1 MQRSA
6 RGILIAVWA
15 GTLILLCALGLYLFR
30 ELLSGMSLPSGDLTE
45 QPPQPARRLQTVSL
59 YFGATGGHGLAR
71 EQRKIHVLD
80 KTSHEVLRLVLQ
92 ELIQGPASVLVRT
105 IPRETT
111 VNSLFL
117 LDTGELVIDFGKE
130 IQAYHPGS
138 AFCELMTVYSIVNTL
153 TANFNEI
160 ASVRFM
166 VEGSEIDTLIEH
178 GHVDLAEPVL
188 PDQTW
193 IYAPGGLLE

>member
-1 MQRSA
+1 MRQSA
-6 RGILIAVWA
+6 RRILVAVWA

-30 ELLSGMSLPSGDLTE
+30 ELLSGMSLPSIEQIE
-45 QPPQPARRLQTVSL
+45 QPPQPAKRLQTVSL
-59 YFGATGGHGLAR
+59 YFGATSGRGLAR
-71 EQRKIHVLD
+71 EQRQIRVVGKS
-80 KTSHEVLRLVLQ
+80 TSEVLQLVLQ

-105 IPRETT
+105 VPPETT
-111 VNSLFL
+111 VNSVFL
-117 LDTGELVIDFGKE
+117 LDTGMLVIDFGKE

-138 AFCELMTVYSIVNTL
+138 CLSELMTVYSIVNTL

-160 ASVRFM
+160 SSVRFL
-166 VEGSEIDTLIEH
+166 VEGSEIDTLTEH

-193 IYAPGGLLE
+193 VYAPGELIE

>member
-1 MQRSA
+1 M
-6 RGILIAVWA
+6 
-15 GTLILLCALGLYLFR
+15 AL
-30 ELLSGMSLPSGDLTE
+30 
-45 QPPQPARRLQTVSL
+45 
-59 YFGATGGHGLAR
+59 
-71 EQRKIHVLD
+71 EQRQIHVLD

-160 ASVRFM
+160 SSVRFL
-166 VEGSEIDTLIEH
+166 VEGSELDTLLEH
-178 GHVDLAEPVL
+178 GHVDLTEPVL

>member
-1 MQRSA
+1 MRRSA
-6 RGILIAVWA
+6 RRILVAVWA

-30 ELLSGMSLPSGDLTE
+30 ELLGSVSLPSIEQTE
-45 QPPQPARRLQTVSL
+45 QLPQPARRLRTVSL
-59 YFGATGGHGLAR
+59 YFGATGGRGLAR
-71 EQRKIHVLD
+71 EQRQIHVRD
-80 KTSHEVLRLVLQ
+80 KTSHEILRLVLQ

-117 LDTGELVIDFGKE
+117 LDTGELVVDFGKE

-138 AFCELMTVYSIVNTL
+138 SFCELMTVYSIVNTL

-160 ASVRFM
+160 SSVRFL
-166 VEGSEIDTLIEH
+166 VEGSEIETLIEH